1 MTVQGDGIDS
11 HRETRV
17 LVAGRAGFSEALG
30 APLAKDDRFAVVGS
44 AASADEAVAMSTILS
59 PDVVLVEPDLRQVA
73 SRLSPAAATVIV
85 FPQAETVADQD
96 DEPLEILGVLM
107 ALASLGHAEAPA
119 RLEIS
124 LN

>member
-1 MTVQGDGIDS
+1 MTVQGDGSES

-59 PDVVLVEPDLRQVA
+59 PDVVLVEPDLSQVA

-85 FPQAETVADQD
+85 FPHDEVARQE

-107 ALASLGHAEAPA
+107 ALASLGHAEAA
-119 RLEIS
+119 AELEIS